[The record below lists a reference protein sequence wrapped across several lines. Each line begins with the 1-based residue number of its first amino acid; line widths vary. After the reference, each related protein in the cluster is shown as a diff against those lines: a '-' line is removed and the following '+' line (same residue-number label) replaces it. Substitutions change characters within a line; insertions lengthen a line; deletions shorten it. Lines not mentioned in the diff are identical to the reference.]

1 MLTQRLHLPRT
12 VMPLAL
18 LLAWPLAQAQTM
30 TPALNAAQCADFP
43 QWQAGGG
50 GRCGLCGGGLHG
62 GGVEGGGHGLGLCQ
76 RPGQQQGQRHD
87 SAR

>member
-30 TPALNAAQCADFP
+30 TSALSAAPVQSTTAQAAP
-43 QWQAGGG
+43 QTTISFFFSFFLFFFKQKTAYAI
-50 GRCGLCGGGLHG
+50 
-62 GGVEGGGHGLGLCQ
+62 
-76 RPGQQQGQRHD
+76 D
-87 SAR
+87 M